1 MSFFNRG
8 SRPNDDE
15 KTMPLYDI
23 PQPVTPDV
31 NYGGSPEYPGASSY
45 NSFSGNDDD
54 RTMPMTENIPDFDLT
69 MPPTSEDDGKTI
81 GIYDEIFVKSA
92 QDDANVSNQP
102 AVGWLVCT
110 GGSCLG
116 RDFRVYAGRN
126 SLGRGENNS
135 IRLEDNSVSRETQ
148 VFLVFD
154 PRTNRFFAAPGSSTG
169 LCYLNGGM
177 VLSQVEV
184 KKNDVLE
191 LGSCKLMLIPCCD
204 EHFNWN
210 QVLGK

>member
-8 SRPNDDE
+8 SRPNDEE
-15 KTMPLYDI
+15 KTIPSYDI
-23 PQPVTPDV
+23 PQPVTPDT
-31 NYGGSPEYPGASSY
+31 NYGGIPEDPGFGSF
-45 NSFSGNDDD
+45 NSFGGFDDD
-54 RTMPMTENIPDFDLT
+54 KTMPMTEKMPDFDLT
-69 MPPTSEDDGKTI
+69 MPPTSEDEGKTI
-81 GIYDEIFVKSA
+81 GIYDDICAKSSPDSA
-92 QDDANVSNQP
+92 AAFNQP

-116 RDFRVYAGRN
+116 RDFRVCAGRN
-126 SLGRGENNS
+126 SLGRGEQNS

-154 PRTNRFFAAPGSSTG
+154 PRTNRFFAAPGNSTG

-177 VLSQVEV
+177 VLSQVEL